1 MQKQKEDGPNILADV
16 LLVCDLETQTE
27 PKERRDNFLHLLV
40 TSSGQLVYDGLTKE
54 RLDYETTSEAGI
66 LPNLKQAQTKFI
78 KLKTRLFYKQQKFNL
93 FREESEGYA
102 KLITELS
109 QNRPFDVGHML
120 QVIRS
125 LIG

>member
-1 MQKQKEDGPNILADV
+1 M
-16 LLVCDLETQTE
+16 
-27 PKERRDNFLHLLV
+27 

-54 RLDYETTSEAGI
+54 RLDYETSSEAGI
-66 LPNLKQAQTKFI
+66 LPNLKLAQTKFI

-102 KLITELS
+102 KLVTELT
-109 QNRPFDVGHML
+109 QNRPFDVEHML

-125 LIG
+125 LIGESFSLLTN